1 MLFFIFVSSILMC
14 SGKAPTKK
22 GVEGV
27 KLKKSFQKAAIPEDL
42 KITAPKHK
50 LQVVSCCNLS
60 SLFSKKGKLLSI
72 LVLLALGNIFA
83 NQLSL
88 IEFEI

>member
-1 MLFFIFVSSILMC
+1 MC
-14 SGKAPTKK
+14 NGKAPTKK

-60 SLFSKKGKLLSI
+60 SLFSKKGKLLSFVFI
-72 LVLLALGNIFA
+72 LHNYKSYRLTYKLHVWPRE
-83 NQLSL
+83 SL
-88 IEFEI
+88 

>member
-14 SGKAPTKK
+14 NGKAPTKK

-60 SLFSKKGKLLSI
+60 SFFFKEGEI
-72 LVLLALGNIFA
+72 IINLGPFGIR
-83 NQLSL
+83 
-88 IEFEI
+88 

>member
-1 MLFFIFVSSILMC
+1 MC
-14 SGKAPTKK
+14 NGKAPTKK

-42 KITAPKHK
+42 KIAAPKHK

-60 SLFSKKGKLLSI
+60 SFFFKVGEI
-72 LVLLALGNIFA
+72 IINLGPFGIR
-83 NQLSL
+83 
-88 IEFEI
+88 